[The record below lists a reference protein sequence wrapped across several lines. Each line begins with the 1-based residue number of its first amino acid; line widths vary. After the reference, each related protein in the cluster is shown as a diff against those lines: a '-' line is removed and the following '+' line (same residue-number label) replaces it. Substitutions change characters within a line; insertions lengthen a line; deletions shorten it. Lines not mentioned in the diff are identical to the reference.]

1 MHDQDII
8 KKLQTLRAI
17 KPNEDWVFST
27 RQQILT
33 HARQTHQ
40 EQFSIFN
47 FQFPKLLFQV
57 PSLKFQ
63 ALSAVTV
70 AVFVL
75 AVVVSFVFQKF
86 WTFQDHSRDF
96 IHKQAWTYLFVA
108 VTNTII
114 NTIFVYSLVEYAGF
128 HYLWAQFVSNVI
140 IACESFFVYKK
151 FIFHTK
157 II

>member
-1 MHDQDII
+1 MIY
-8 KKLQTLRAI
+8 QTIVSRI
-17 KPNEDWVFST
+17 YK
-27 RQQILT
+27 
-33 HARQTHQ
+33 HARV
-40 EQFSIFN
+40 FRYLISGGMAAGVNFLSLYIFTEW
-47 FQFPKLLFQV
+47 FGIYYLLSSV
-57 PSLKFQ
+57 
-63 ALSAVTV
+63 LS
-70 AVFVL
+70 FVL